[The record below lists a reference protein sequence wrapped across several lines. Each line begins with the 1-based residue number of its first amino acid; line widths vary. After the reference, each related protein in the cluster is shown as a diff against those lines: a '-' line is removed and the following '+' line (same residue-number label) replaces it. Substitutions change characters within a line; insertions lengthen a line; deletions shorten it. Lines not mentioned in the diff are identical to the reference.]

1 MIKSSFFFPG
11 INFYDTLISSVSLT
25 LFVSFWCASLHFQ
38 LRDQNFLIYLV
49 FFFHYFYDHL
59 MHVLFTTTTKGK
71 FGVVSGKDRRC
82 VIVVYSSL
90 STKQI
95 MMFCNFL
102 CVCLCVCVCV
112 LKMMKKKSFL
122 SCYQKMGTKDINIFD
137 CV

>member
-1 MIKSSFFFPG
+1 M
-11 INFYDTLISSVSLT
+11 
-25 LFVSFWCASLHFQ
+25 
-38 LRDQNFLIYLV
+38 IYLV

-82 VIVVYSSL
+82 VIVVCRSSL

-102 CVCLCVCVCV
+102 CVCCVCLCP
-112 LKMMKKKSFL
+112 KNDDKKKFSKL
-122 SCYQKMGTKDINIFD
+122 LPENGHKGH
-137 CV
+137 